1 VPGRTA
7 YVYYLPAGAREPI
20 VIDDQ
25 IGRPNGVTLTRDGKT
40 LIVDDTLGPTVYA
53 YDVQPDGSVKNKR
66 AFTQLRDIPEG
77 KESGA
82 DGMALDREDRLYVT
96 TVAGVQVFDAAG
108 KYLGTIK
115 VPRQPANAA
124 FAGPDKR
131 VLYITAREG
140 LYRINILRCGGTAAP
155 GDPINWETKMISA
168 AFSRASIGIVA
179 ALLLFGAE
187 VPLHAKDFIKAERPQ
202 QRGYSQAVI
211 TEGGKTV
218 WLAGQTATV
227 DDAGKSLAAD
237 FEGQTRQIF
246 KLFNATLEKAGG
258 KLGDMVQ
265 MTVFITDVRYGDRLT
280 QIRREIFG
288 DNFPGSA
295 LITIAGLANPDAKIE
310 IQGVAVIGS
319 R

>member
-1 VPGRTA
+1 MISTTFSRTA
-7 YVYYLPAGAREPI
+7 
-20 VIDDQ
+20 
-25 IGRPNGVTLTRDGKT
+25 IG
-40 LIVDDTLGPTVYA
+40 
-53 YDVQPDGSVKNKR
+53 
-66 AFTQLRDIPEG
+66 
-77 KESGA
+77 
-82 DGMALDREDRLYVT
+82 M
-96 TVAGVQVFDAAG
+96 
-108 KYLGTIK
+108 
-115 VPRQPANAA
+115 
-124 FAGPDKR
+124 
-131 VLYITAREG
+131 
-140 LYRINILRCGGTAAP
+140 
-155 GDPINWETKMISA
+155 
-168 AFSRASIGIVA
+168 VA
-179 ALLLFGAE
+179 ALALFALS
-187 VPLHAKDFIKAERPQ
+187 VPLQAKDFIKAERPQ

-227 DDAGKSLAAD
+227 DDTGKSLAGD

-246 KLFNATLEKAGG
+246 KLLNATLEKAG

-295 LITIAGLANPDAKIE
+295 LITITGLANPDAKIE